1 MDRNKD
7 HSIDAMRY
15 GAYTMLNTNKKRK
28 RKQKLKRIA
37 LILVIIGVVMIVIGS
52 IMLLVENNQLKS
64 KVVEVETDNRSL
76 SELNSQLF
84 SDNAE
89 LRFENDALWEV
100 YYNNV
105 SDYEGEYE
113 YYE

>member
-7 HSIDAMRY
+7 HCIDAMRY
-15 GAYTMLNTNKKRK
+15 GAYAMLNTNKKRK
-28 RKQKLKRIA
+28 RKQKLKKIA
-37 LILVIIGVVMIVIGS
+37 LILVIIGVAMIVIGS
-52 IMLLVENNQLKS
+52 ILLLVENNQLKRQL
-64 KVVEVETDNRSL
+64 VEIETDNRSL

-89 LRFENDALWEV
+89 LRFQNEALWEV
-100 YYNNV
+100 YYINV